1 MTTRIHATIS
11 GTVQGVFYR
20 ASAQNEAKKL
30 GVTGYVRNL
39 PDGTVELEAQ
49 GDNADVDALLA
60 WCRIGPPGSEVSRVS
75 SQVMGLVPHE
85 AVFEI
90 RRT

>member
-1 MTTRIHATIS
+1 MQTRIRAIIS

-30 GVTGYVRNL
+30 GLTGYVRNL

-49 GDNADVDALLA
+49 GESNDVDLLLE
-60 WCRIGPPGSEVSRVS
+60 WCRQGPPDSEVTRITSEVIARVP
-75 SQVMGLVPHE
+75 GDG
-85 AVFEI
+85 VFEI
-90 RRT
+90 RR